1 MRAVIYGQAYKD
13 KKDLQ
18 INDII
23 ALKFMCFDD
32 IFHIDAYNQNSDVY
46 IIMKHLKDRMQNYN
60 DDVELCCD
68 NIKNRKIFLL
78 TFIIFRLNRCI
89 YYYQLNV

>member
-1 MRAVIYGQAYKD
+1 
-13 KKDLQ
+13 
-18 INDII
+18 
-23 ALKFMCFDD
+23 
-32 IFHIDAYNQNSDVY
+32 
-46 IIMKHLKDRMQNYN
+46 MKHLKDRMQNYN

-68 NIKNRKIFLL
+68 NIKIEEIFLL